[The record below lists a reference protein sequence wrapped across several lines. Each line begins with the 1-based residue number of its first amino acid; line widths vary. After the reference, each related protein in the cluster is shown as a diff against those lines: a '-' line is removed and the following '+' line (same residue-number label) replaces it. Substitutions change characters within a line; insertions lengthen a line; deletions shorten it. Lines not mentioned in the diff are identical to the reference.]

1 MTIEEIQ
8 AANEVLANKIRLAM
22 QEYYDETKFTACIA
36 TGWTDIS
43 TFEDRRFMPS
53 VQVSVEVE

>member
-22 QEYYDETKFTACIA
+22 QEYYDETKFTAYIA

-43 TFEDRRFMPS
+43 TL
-53 VQVSVEVE
+53 